1 MFGTNAPSSPTPPTD
16 RSAPRSG
23 EGPTN
28 SQRDPWTS
36 TYRSVALSDVTEPTD
51 ALSSARPRRRR
62 VLQAAALTAGAAA
75 LPLAAATTATAA
87 SAPQFLHGVASGDP
101 LPDGVLL
108 WTRVTPIP
116 EALPG
121 SLKGP
126 DTQVSW
132 QLAEDQGFT
141 AVAASGTVTTTAA
154 TDHTIKVDV
163 RGLRPATRYWFRF
176 TAEGVTSPVGRT
188 ATTPATDAATAHLR
202 FGVASCANWEAGYFS
217 AYRHLAA
224 RGDLDAFLFL
234 GDYIYEYGTGQ
245 FAARGSVVRPH
256 APAHEILNLSD
267 YRTRHGR
274 YKTDPDLQALHAT
287 VPTIAIW
294 DDHEVANDAWSGG
307 AENHTPGTEGSWADR
322 VAAAKQAYFEWMPV
336 RPSIAG
342 TTYRRL
348 RYGKLADLS
357 LLDLR
362 SFRSEQAK
370 AATSGVDSPDRT
382 ITGRAQLD
390 WLKAGLSASDTTWRL
405 VGNSVM
411 ISPVAFLSLP
421 GYLLRPLAQLLGLP
435 AEGLAVNPDQW
446 DGYTHDRRE
455 LLGHL
460 KDRGIR
466 NTVFLTGD
474 IHSAWASDVPH
485 EAATYPFSGS
495 AATEFTVTS
504 VTSDNIDDFLK
515 VAPQTVSL
523 VAAAAIQAANP
534 HVKWVDLD
542 SHGYGVLDVT
552 PEAVQMDYYVL
563 SDRTKKDA
571 TSRWARGY
579 RTRSG
584 TQQVERAKSP
594 R

>member
-1 MFGTNAPSSPTPPTD
+1 M
-16 RSAPRSG
+16 
-23 EGPTN
+23 
-28 SQRDPWTS
+28 
-36 TYRSVALSDVTEPTD
+36 TEPTD

-75 LPLAAATTATAA
+75 LPFAAAAPATAA
-87 SAPQFLHGVASGDP
+87 AAPEFLHGVASGDP
-101 LPDGVLL
+101 LPDGVVI
-108 WTRVTPIP
+108 WTRLTPAP
-116 EALPG
+116 DAVPG
-121 SLKGP
+121 SGLGP
-126 DTQVSW
+126 DAEVSW
-132 QLAEDQGFT
+132 QVATDRNFA
-141 AVAASGTVTTTAA
+141 AVAVSGTVAATAA
-154 TDHTIKVDV
+154 TDHTVKVDV
-163 RGLRPATRYWFRF
+163 RGLRPATTYWFRF
-176 TAEGVTSPVGRT
+176 TSGGASSPVGRT
-188 ATTPATDAATAHLR
+188 ATTPATDAALGRLR
-202 FGVASCANWEAGYFS
+202 LGVASCANWEAGYFS

-245 FAARGSVVRPH
+245 FAARGTVVRPH
-256 APAHEILNLSD
+256 APAHEILNLAD

-307 AENHTPGTEGSWADR
+307 AENHTPGTEGAWADR

-362 SFRSEQAK
+362 SFRSAQAK
-370 AATSGVDSPDRT
+370 AGTGEVDSADRT

-390 WLKAGLSASDTTWRL
+390 WLKAGLSASDTGWRL

-435 AEGLAVNPDQW
+435 GEGLAVNPDQW

-460 KDRGIR
+460 SSHGIR

-474 IHSAWASDVPH
+474 IHSAWAADVPT
-485 EAATYPFSGS
+485 EAATYPASGS
-495 AATEFTVTS
+495 AATEFVVTS
-504 VTSDNIDDFLK
+504 VTSDNIDDILK

-523 VAAAAIQAANP
+523 LAAAAIQGANR

-552 PEAVQMDYYVL
+552 PEQVQMDYYVL
-563 SDRTKKDA
+563 SDRTRRDA
-571 TSRWARGY
+571 TSKWTRGY

-584 TQQVERAKSP
+584 TQQVERVWSP